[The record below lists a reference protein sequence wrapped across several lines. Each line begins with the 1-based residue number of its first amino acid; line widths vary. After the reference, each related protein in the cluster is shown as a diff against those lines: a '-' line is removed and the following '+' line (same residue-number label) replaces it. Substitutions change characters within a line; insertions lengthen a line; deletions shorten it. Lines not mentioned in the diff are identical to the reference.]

1 MDQQAVQEHKKKLET
16 NPFYKL
22 ENANADKLAAAQDIP
37 RLEKLIE
44 IKEKDRDYFEWNQ
57 MLRKRNREARVIEK
71 KELEEAK
78 KPRNFGLELVKDIDD
93 EEAREEIRA
102 ARVQQSALNYRK
114 SKMAI
119 REEIRH

>member
-1 MDQQAVQEHKKKLET
+1 MQEHKKKLET

-102 ARVQQSALNYRK
+102 ARAQQSALNYRK